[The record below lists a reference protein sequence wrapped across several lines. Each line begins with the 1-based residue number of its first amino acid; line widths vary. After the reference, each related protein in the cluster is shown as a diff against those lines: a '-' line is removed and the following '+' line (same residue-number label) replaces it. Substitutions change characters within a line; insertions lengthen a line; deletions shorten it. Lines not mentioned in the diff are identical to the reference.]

1 MTIDSMDVTLLTGLI
16 FIAATL
22 YSSVGHG
29 GASGYLAAM
38 AFFTVPAA
46 VMKPTALLLNVLV
59 SGIGVVRFYRFKL
72 LRLQNLW
79 PFIVGSIPC
88 AFIGGGIHL
97 PESFYRPLLGAVLLA
112 AAANQL
118 WRRKQQDDLAG
129 KVTAPRGA
137 AIASGSAIG
146 LLSGLTGTGGGIF
159 LSPLMLILRWAGVR
173 EVAAMAAGFIFVNS
187 IAGLAGNL
195 TSLGQVPQFAVIWVV
210 AAFLGGLTGSWL
222 AARRLSIAGLRTLL
236 ALVLVVAGGKLLFT

>member
-97 PESFYRPLLGAVLLA
+97 PESFYRPLLGLCSLLRLRISCGAANSRTISPARSRRREALLSRA
-112 AAANQL
+112 AAQSACS
-118 WRRKQQDDLAG
+118 
-129 KVTAPRGA
+129 RG
-137 AIASGSAIG
+137 
-146 LLSGLTGTGGGIF
+146 
-159 LSPLMLILRWAGVR
+159 
-173 EVAAMAAGFIFVNS
+173 
-187 IAGLAGNL
+187 
-195 TSLGQVPQFAVIWVV
+195 
-210 AAFLGGLTGSWL
+210 
-222 AARRLSIAGLRTLL
+222 
-236 ALVLVVAGGKLLFT
+236 

>member
-1 MTIDSMDVTLLTGLI
+1 MMIDSLDVTLLTGLI

-38 AFFTVPAA
+38 AFFIIPAA
-46 VMKPTALLLNVLV
+46 VMKPTALILNILV
-59 SGIGVVRFYRFKL
+59 SGIGALRFYRARL
-72 LRLQNLW
+72 LHFRAFW
-79 PFIVGSIPC
+79 PFIIGSIPC
-88 AFIGGGIHL
+88 AFIGGSIDL
-97 PESFYRPLLGAVLLA
+97 PDHYYRPLIGAVLLV
-112 AAANQL
+112 AAANLL

-129 KVTAPRGA
+129 QVRAPRVP

-146 LLSGLTGTGGGIF
+146 LLSGLTGVGGGIF
-159 LSPLMLILRWAGVR
+159 LSPLMLVLRWAGVR

-195 TSLGQVPQFAVIWVV
+195 ASLGQVPDVVFIWVI
-210 AAFLGGLTGSWL
+210 AAFFGGLTGSWL
-222 AARRLSIAGLRTLL
+222 AAKRLSVVGLRTLL
-236 ALVLVVAGGKLLFT
+236 ALVLIVAGGKLLFT

>member
-1 MTIDSMDVTLLTGLI
+1 MTIDSLDVTLLTGLI

-59 SGIGVVRFYRFKL
+59 SGIGVVRFYRFNL

-79 PFIVGSIPC
+79 PFIIGSIPC

-97 PESFYRPLLGAVLLA
+97 PESYYRPLLGAVLLA

-129 KVTAPRGA
+129 
-137 AIASGSAIG
+137 
-146 LLSGLTGTGGGIF
+146 
-159 LSPLMLILRWAGVR
+159 
-173 EVAAMAAGFIFVNS
+173 
-187 IAGLAGNL
+187 NL

-210 AAFLGGLTGSWL
+210 AAFIGGLTGSWL